1 MELRNQI
8 QESLRQRRK
17 CEENTQRQ
25 ITIMVIVIIRFLK
38 YSDRE
43 CFDYKHTI

>member
-17 CEENTQRQ
+17 CEENTERQ
-25 ITIMVIVIIRFLK
+25 ITMVIVIIRILK
-38 YSDRE
+38 YRDRE

>member
-17 CEENTQRQ
+17 CEENTERQ
-25 ITIMVIVIIRFLK
+25 ITMVIVIIRILK
-38 YSDRE
+38 YRDRE
-43 CFDYKHTI
+43 CFDYKNTI